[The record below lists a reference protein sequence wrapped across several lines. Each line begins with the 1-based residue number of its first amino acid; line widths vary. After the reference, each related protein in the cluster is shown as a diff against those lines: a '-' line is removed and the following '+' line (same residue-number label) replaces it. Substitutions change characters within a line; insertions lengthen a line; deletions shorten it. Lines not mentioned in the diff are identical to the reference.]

1 VNQNFGRQTEQ
12 NRESAASGGKMQS
25 ETQEAAEKLEVAFD
39 FGWRSGSPL
48 R

>member
-1 VNQNFGRQTEQ
+1 MNIPAHWLQQG
-12 NRESAASGGKMQS
+12 AAHTSHAPTDYGSLSLYAKV
-25 ETQEAAEKLEVAFD
+25 ALAFD